1 MHDRSVEELKPVH
14 LQSRGPGALVYA
26 ALAPQVTIH
35 SGTFLVAKRAML
47 EIHPLTLLTYRF
59 ILSGILF
66 VSLLLATPGILV
78 PPSRAMRKVWFLG
91 LLAGPLNQGLF
102 FFGLSKSTPAH
113 AALLYALTPLG
124 VYLYSLLLGRERLS
138 LRTFAGIM
146 TAFLGVG
153 ILLLGRGLRAA
164 IGPLVGDLLI
174 LGAVIAWVVYTVEGK
189 SLTAEHGPVRTTAWT
204 MIAAAFLILP
214 IAPVVIHPSELVGLS
229 GLALG
234 SILYLAFFTSVVAYL
249 LWYFA
254 LSRMEASKVAVFSNL
269 QPVVTAIGAW
279 ALQGEQLTWEIGVGG
294 ALVLLGVRFTQVPRP
309 RRGPA
314 LFALLLLAW
323 TGCAP
328 KRMEAPPPSEA
339 FLELVESS
347 PIETALDH
355 SDIPDA
361 KDIWPKMIAQARTS
375 LDWAEFYASNAP
387 GSRLEPVIAA
397 IEAAADRG
405 VRVRFLAEEKFRK
418 TYPDTLAR
426 LASRRNIEV
435 RLYDVASIIG
445 GVLHA
450 KYFVV
455 DRRQAFLGS
464 QNFDWRSLEHIQEL
478 GVRFQL
484 PHAVSALLDVFE
496 TDWLLAGGADRST
509 RVRTVQGSVFPELFR
524 RGESVFQVTPVFS
537 PRGWLPDE
545 TLWDLP
551 RLVALIDS
559 AKRTVRVQLLTY
571 QSTDREGLAFDE
583 LEATLRRAA
592 ARGAQVELL
601 LSDWTK
607 RDKMWQG
614 LWRLHSPPAIEIRV
628 ETIPRWSGGVIPYAR
643 VIHAKYIVV
652 DGRRSWIG
660 TSNWERDYF
669 FKSRNVGLIIE
680 SSELGERLDRFFGDG
695 WNAPYSQVLEPPP

>member
-1 MHDRSVEELKPVH
+1 
-14 LQSRGPGALVYA
+14 
-26 ALAPQVTIH
+26 
-35 SGTFLVAKRAML
+35 ML
-47 EIHPLTLLTYRF
+47 F
-59 ILSGILF
+59 
-66 VSLLLATPGILV
+66 ATPGVLV
-78 PPSRAMRKVWFLG
+78 PPSRAMRKVWLLG
-91 LLAGPLNQGLF
+91 LFAGPLNQGLF

-124 VYLYSLLLGRERLS
+124 VYLYSLLRGRERLS
-138 LRTFAGIM
+138 LRTFVGIAI
-146 TAFLGVG
+146 AFLGVG

-164 IGPLVGDLLI
+164 MGPLVGDLLI
-174 LGAVIAWVVYTVEGK
+174 LGAVIAWVIYTAEGK
-189 SLTAEHGPVRTTAWT
+189 ALTAEHGPVRATAWT
-204 MIAAAFLILP
+204 MIASALLILP
-214 IAPVVIHPSELVGLS
+214 IAPVAIHRS
-229 GLALG
+229 GLLAISGVAVG
-234 SILYLAFFTSVVAYL
+234 SILYLAFLTSVVAYL

-254 LSRMEASKVAVFSNL
+254 LSRMEASKVAVFANL

-279 ALQGEQLTWEIGVGG
+279 ALQGEKLTWEIGVGG
-294 ALVLLGVRFTQVPRP
+294 VLVLLGVRATQVPRF
-309 RRGPA
+309 RRTPP
-314 LFALLLLAW
+314 LLALLLLAGI
-323 TGCAP
+323 GCAP
-328 KRMEAPPPSEA
+328 KRTEMPPPPEA

-347 PIETALDH
+347 PVETALDH

-418 TYPDTLAR
+418 TYPHTLAR

-435 RLYDVASIIG
+435 RPYDVASIIG

-484 PHAVSALLDVFE
+484 PHAVGALLDVFE

-509 RVRTVQGSVFPELFR
+509 RVRAVPGAVFPEILHQ
-524 RGESVFQVTPVFS
+524 GESGFRITPVFS

-551 RLVALIDS
+551 RLVELIDS

-571 QSTDREGLAFDE
+571 QSTDREGLAFDA
-583 LEATLRRAA
+583 LEVALRRAA
-592 ARGAQVELL
+592 ARGARVELL

-628 ETIPRWSGGVIPYAR
+628 ETIPPWSGGAIPYAR
-643 VIHAKYIVV
+643 VIHAKYMVV
-652 DGRRSWIG
+652 DGQRSWIG

-669 FKSRNVGLIIE
+669 FKSRNVGMIVE
-680 SSELGERLDRFFGDG
+680 SSALGERLDRFFGDG
-695 WNAPYSQVLEPPP
+695 WNAPYSRVLEPPP